1 MKSRKT
7 MSKKRIGSI
16 LTAAGALFCIAAAGL
31 VGYNF
36 WDNSRAENSVNSVL
50 QQISI
55 SVSEKGN
62 DTAGADE
69 MQEADGDPFRDK
81 EMPTVEIDGYLYIG
95 ILEIPSLGLELPV
108 MESWD
113 YPRMKIAP
121 CRYTGSVY
129 RNDMIIA
136 GHNYAS
142 HFGNLQNLQSGD
154 EVLFTDM
161 EGNSFSY
168 AVSQT
173 ETLDGT
179 AVEEMESGE
188 WDLTLFTCTIS
199 GKARVTVRCKETGK

>member
-1 MKSRKT
+1 

-55 SVSEKGN
+55 SVSEKVN

-69 MQEADGDPFRDK
+69 MQEADGDPFCDK
-81 EMPTVEIDGYLYIG
+81 EMPMVEIDGYLYIG

-129 RNDMIIA
+129 RHDMIIA

-154 EVLFTDM
+154 KVLFTDM